1 VFGWTQTRMVVP
13 GWYGLG
19 SGLAAARA
27 AGFGAELS
35 AMHEW
40 AFVANLVG
48 NVEMTLAKTDL
59 RIARRY
65 VDALVEPHLQPI
77 FERIVAEHEQTRR
90 EVLALTGTPTLLDR
104 HPVLRNTLAVRDGYL
119 EPLHRLQVELLVR
132 RRAGDTD
139 PDVERALLRTI
150 NGIAAGLKN
159 TG

>member
-1 VFGWTQTRMVVP
+1 
-13 GWYGLG
+13 
-19 SGLAAARA
+19 
-27 AGFGAELS
+27 
-35 AMHEW
+35 MHEW

-65 VDALVEPHLQPI
+65 VDALVDPALQPI
-77 FERIVAEHEQTRR
+77 FDRIVDEHERTRR
-90 EVLALTGTPTLLDR
+90 EVLALTGSPALLAG

-119 EPLHRLQVELLVR
+119 EPLHHLQVELLAR

-139 PDVERALLRTI
+139 PDVERALLQTI

>member
-1 VFGWTQTRMVVP
+1 
-13 GWYGLG
+13 
-19 SGLAAARA
+19 
-27 AGFGAELS
+27 
-35 AMHEW
+35 MHEW

-65 VDALVEPHLQPI
+65 VDALVDPSLQPI
-77 FERIVAEHEQTRR
+77 FDRIVDEHERTRR
-90 EVLALTGTPTLLDR
+90 EVLSLTGSPTLLDG

-119 EPLHRLQVELLVR
+119 EPLHHLQVELLAR

-139 PDVERALLRTI
+139 PDVERALLQTI